1 MAQLHVALPDNSA
14 GAPVLRERFA
24 QRLIEW
30 FSLNSVFTFASMLG
44 TLTLKPDVI
53 FLSFKSHLPSIFKK
67 TQSPAYVGLW
77 SKQTLLLLLLSCFSR
92 V

>member
-14 GAPVLRERFA
+14 GAPVLQECFV
-24 QRLIEW
+24 QRLIAW
-30 FSLNSVFTFASMLG
+30 FSLNSFFTFENMLG

-67 TQSPAYVGLW
+67 TQSPACVGLW
-77 SKQTLLLLLLSCFSR
+77 SKQTLLLSNLSEELLC
-92 V
+92 